1 MTLRPALAP
10 VTLNPRRG
18 QIGRYVGPGPHAK
31 DAATRALDQAGCF
44 VLLARG
50 YGGERF
56 SCVLD
61 VTPAERSEMVAG
73 LKSALAFLEAM
84 GAP

>member
-10 VTLNPRRG
+10 VALSPKRG
-18 QIGRYVGPGPHAK
+18 QIGRYVAPGPHAK
-31 DAATRALDQAGCF
+31 EAATRALDQAGCF

-50 YGGERF
+50 YGGVRF
-56 SCVLD
+56 SCLSNF
-61 VTPAERSEMVAG
+61 TPAERTEMVAG